1 MKKNKKRLLIS
12 ILVLFVVW
20 CGVLAYIIIS
30 DNNQEDKGA
39 LGIEN
44 ITTLDNINVKIGN
57 DFYVRDEGEKLV
69 VYDFNNNFISEY
81 TDEYTSYEIF
91 DKRLIIVTNKNNKKI
106 INKNSHEMVA
116 GSHVKY
122 SQDNK
127 YILVDN
133 AVYDYNLRKVYVLD
147 FTGDFEYSAEFANDL
162 LIINSYQKNS
172 KSVIIDLSEKKELW
186 SNFSN
191 SASYRDGEK
200 NTYLRFM
207 KNKKGYLLNTKTK
220 QIEYEDITYK
230 EESYMDYNIF
240 TYKDNIIYIDNG
252 VLYGENTKIDNQ
264 YVMKKDTCDK
274 GYKLKDNKNNIV
286 VNKCMY
292 AYKILFDDAI
302 LGIDE
307 ENYILFYKNKE
318 IAGGEITL
326 EGDYI
331 KVAAFLDLL
340 GDGTTYKYYD
350 RNLKQ
355 INVDE
360 DTNITYLS
368 HNLYS
373 GYDYSDYKT
382 SILDK
387 DLNVIDNNLNN
398 IVCNNNGYCDVSKG
412 IYEHYL
418 YKDGKKL
425 VNDTFVNI
433 TINEDE
439 LILETLYKTYII
451 KLGKDKNIKLDF
463 SFNFNMD
470 IDDIISKYDLKD
482 IEFKINKNEDLFKK
496 FTYIIEN
503 NYMLL
508 DHKKEVYDLFEVII
522 DNKNY
527 LDEFY
532 FLHKLGYLN
541 IHNTKVL
548 HEGKAAGTYQD
559 FNTRIDLS
567 SDIDRVIY
575 HELIHFIDY
584 SIKGSSST
592 ILYKCDGKIDLY
604 EAAPNIP
611 DGCYYVSVPY
621 SNYITEAGAESFTSK
636 YFTKEVLAYNF
647 ATYYLNALEYI
658 YGSDTLNKWY
668 YGDHNYFV
676 KTLYEEF
683 NDEKVVSRIVE
694 SLNKTTSL
702 EGGPIKDIGYLMDTL
717 IDLYKKHYDENYL
730 NDKKF
735 TFLLKPMLG
744 YDNVDKSKYYNEF
757 KYLDNVDYGSLE
769 NLKTEIGYEYYS
781 THIDPIIVN
790 DKMYLSWS
798 VWNMTV
804 AKSAVVWIN
813 YDFDNDKVNDYV
825 VIEIKY

>member
-30 DNNQEDKGA
+30 DNNNQEDKGA

-200 NTYLRFM
+200 TTYLRFM

-264 YVMKKDTCDK
+264 YVMKKDTCEL
-274 GYKLKDNKNNIV
+274 GYKLKDTKNNIV
-286 VNKCMY
+286 VDKCMY
-292 AYKILFDDAI
+292 TYKILFDDAI
-302 LGIDE
+302 LGIGE

-318 IAGGEITL
+318 IVGGEITL

-331 KVAAFLDLL
+331 KVAAFFDLL
-340 GDGTTYKYYD
+340 GDGSTYKYYD
-350 RNLKQ
+350 KNLKQ
-355 INVDE
+355 INFDE
-360 DTNITYLS
+360 NTSVSYIAD
-368 HNLYS
+368 NLYS
-373 GYDYSDYKT
+373 GYNYSDYKT
-382 SILDK
+382 SLLDK
-387 DLNVIDNNLNN
+387 NLKVIENNLNN
-398 IVCNNNGYCDVSKG
+398 IVCGYNGYCDVSKSL
-412 IYEHYL
+412 YEHYL

-425 VNDTFVNI
+425 VDDTFVNI
-433 TINEDE
+433 IINEDE
-439 LILETLYKTYII
+439 IILETLYKTFLVKLGNNENI
-451 KLGKDKNIKLDF
+451 KLGFGYTSNLDL
-463 SFNFNMD
+463 D
-470 IDDIISKYDLKD
+470 EIIDKYDLKD
-482 IEFKINKNEDLFKK
+482 IEFKINKNEELFKK
-496 FTYIIEN
+496 YAYIVEN

-508 DHKKEVYDLFEVII
+508 TYKKEVYDLFEILV

-541 IHNTKVL
+541 IHKADVL
-548 HEGKAAGTYQD
+548 LEGKAAGTYQD
-559 FNTRIDLS
+559 FDTRIDMI
-567 SDIDRVIY
+567 SDEARIIY
-575 HELIHFIDY
+575 HELVHFIDY
-584 SIKGSSST
+584 SINSKTST
-592 ILYKCDGKIDLY
+592 TLYRCNGKVDVY
-604 EAAPNIP
+604 EATFDIP
-611 DGCYYVSVPY
+611 DGCSYVGVPY
-621 SNYITEAGAESFTSK
+621 TNYITEAGAESFASK
-636 YFTKEVLAYNF
+636 YFIKNITAYNF
-647 ATYYLNALEYI
+647 GTYYLQALEYV
-658 YGSDTLNKWY
+658 YGSSALNKWY
-668 YGDHNYFV
+668 FKDDNYFIKV
-676 KTLYEEF
+676 LYDEF
-683 NDEKVVSRIVE
+683 DDDKDVTKIVE
-694 SLNKTTSL
+694 SLNDTTSL
-702 EGGPIKDIGYLMDTL
+702 NGYYKGTGYLMDVL
-717 IDLYKKHYDENYL
+717 IDLYKKHNGEDYL
-730 NDKKF
+730 SDKKF
-735 TFLLKPMLG
+735 VYLLRPML
-744 YDNVDKSKYYNEF
+744 DFMNVDKSKYYNEF
-757 KYLDNVDYGSLE
+757 KGLYNMDYSFLE
-769 NLKTEIGYEYYS
+769 NLKKEINYENYNNYLV
-781 THIDPIIVN
+781 PIIVN

-798 VWNMTV
+798 VWNDSSDD
-804 AKSAVVWIN
+804 SAVVWVN

-825 VIEIKY
+825 VVEK